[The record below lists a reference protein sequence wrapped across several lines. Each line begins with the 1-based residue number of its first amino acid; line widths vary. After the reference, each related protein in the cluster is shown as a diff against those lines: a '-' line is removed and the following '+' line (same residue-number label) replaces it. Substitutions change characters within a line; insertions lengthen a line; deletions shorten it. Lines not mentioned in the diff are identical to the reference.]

1 MGNPWMY
8 PFEGPV
14 MSDQPRPHEELNEA
28 PKGEISEQPP
38 TPPAPDPQATAEPT
52 PASEAQ
58 PAPEAPPAA
67 TPPPAPRPTVKPP
80 KADDPSIE
88 GEVAAAMS
96 QMSAEDLAELTL
108 GMPPAAGPQQAPAGM
123 QLGRIAAVH
132 GDDVFIDLGG
142 KTQGVLP
149 KGQFKPDESLAIGE
163 PVEVFIDRYDRDSD
177 LIVLSRKGH
186 ARSAQ
191 WDLLKPGDLVEGRV
205 VGLNRGG
212 LEVQCKGLKA
222 FMPASHVDVQHVK
235 DISIFLNEPV
245 TCEVMEIDRRG
256 KRMTVSRRR
265 VLEKE
270 RAAKRDE
277 LIQELEVGQVRKGV
291 VGNITDFG
299 AFVDLGGVDGLV
311 HISDMSWSNI
321 QKPTDVVKVGDII
334 DVKVLKI
341 QDDKGKKRISLGL
354 KQAQPDPWESV
365 PRKYPVNSTQ
375 RVRVV
380 RLADFGAFAELEE
393 GIEGLIP
400 ISEMSYSRI
409 GKPQEVVQVGQTVD
423 VAVIR
428 VEPDRR
434 RIALSIKQAQ
444 PDPWAEVMTGYE
456 PDSWIDG
463 KVTKL
468 TSFGAFVEIAP
479 GVEGMIHISELSDRR
494 VKSCADVVKPGQDVK
509 ARVLNI
515 DAQQRRIALS
525 LKPAASAAPVSDA
538 SADFGR
544 SKPKKKGKPRRG
556 GLAAEWDWAGVGL
569 DGLGSIRG
577 NQGNE

>member
-1 MGNPWMY
+1 
-8 PFEGPV
+8 
-14 MSDQPRPHEELNEA
+14 MSDQPHPHEEFKEA
-28 PKGEISEQPP
+28 PAPENTEQP
-38 TPPAPDPQATAEPT
+38 TPPMEAAGQ
-52 PASEAQ
+52 PASD
-58 PAPEAPPAA
+58 PAPAASQQPPAEIA
-67 TPPPAPRPTVKPP
+67 APVAPQPQRS
-80 KADDPSIE
+80 DDAAIDR
-88 GEVAAAMS
+88 EVAAAMS
-96 QMSAEDLAELTL
+96 AMSQEDLAELTM
-108 GMPPAAGPQQAPAGM
+108 GGSEEGGSHQAPAGM

-149 KGQFKPDESLAIGE
+149 KQQFKPDESMAVGE
-163 PVEVFIDRYDRDSD
+163 PVEVFVDRYDRESD
-177 LIVLSRKGH
+177 LLVLSRKGH

-212 LEVQCKGLKA
+212 LEVQFKGVKA

-235 DISIFLNEPV
+235 DISIFLNEAV

-256 KRMTVSRRR
+256 KRMTVSRRK

-270 RAAKRDE
+270 RAEKRAQVIE
-277 LIQELEVGQVRKGV
+277 ELEVGQVRKGV

-299 AFVDLGGVDGLV
+299 AFVDIGGVDGLV
-311 HISDMSWSNI
+311 HISDMSWGNI
-321 QKPTDVVKVGDII
+321 QKPTDVVNVGDIVE
-334 DVKVLKI
+334 VKVLKI

-354 KQAQPDPWESV
+354 KQAQPDPWQAVAE
-365 PRKYPVNSTQ
+365 KYPVNSTQ

-380 RLADFGAFAELEE
+380 RLADFGAFAELEP

-409 GKPQEVVQVGQTVD
+409 GKAQEVVQIGETVD
-423 VAVIR
+423 VAVLR
-428 VEPDRR
+428 VEVDRR

-444 PDPWAEVMTGYE
+444 PDPWAEVMQGYE
-456 PDSWIDG
+456 PDTEVEG

-494 VKSCADVVKPGQDVK
+494 VKSCADVVKPGQEVK
-509 ARVLNI
+509 ARVLSI
-515 DAQQRRIALS
+515 DPEQRRIALS
-525 LKPAASAAPVSDA
+525 IKPAHSHQAAPEA
-538 SADFGR
+538 TADFG
-544 SKPKKKGKPRRG
+544 KPKPKRKDKPRRG
-556 GLAAEWDWAGVGL
+556 GLAGEWDWAGVGL
-569 DGLGSIRG
+569 DGLNSLRDDRPH
-577 NQGNE
+577 E